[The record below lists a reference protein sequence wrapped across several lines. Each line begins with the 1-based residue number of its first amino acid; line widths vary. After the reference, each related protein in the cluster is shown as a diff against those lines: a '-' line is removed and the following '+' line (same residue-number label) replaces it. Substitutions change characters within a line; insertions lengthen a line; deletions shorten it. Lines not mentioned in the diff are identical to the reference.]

1 MHSKY
6 NLSNFCN
13 VITMLRKEKMW
24 TQTKFA
30 EILGVSPQSVSKWE
44 CGVGYPDVTLFPVI
58 ADALNVPIGVL
69 FGESSNPVIRYSADK
84 EEVLFDICGNIN
96 VSLGNICRVE
106 FIEEASE
113 RGIVKVQGDM
123 VFRHYFDVETNND
136 TVFVNIKNPVGSE
149 THWKE
154 YDRLG
159 FTGENVVQIFTGCA
173 KDTVNIKVINY
184 LDLEVTS
191 KENGKG
197 RYEVRCCKEENKR
210 KN

>member
-1 MHSKY
+1 
-6 NLSNFCN
+6 
-13 VITMLRKEKMW
+13 MLRKEKMW

-44 CGVGYPDVTLFPVI
+44 CGVGYPDVTLFPII

-69 FGESSNPVIRYSADK
+69 FGESSNSVIRYSADK
-84 EEVLFDICGNIN
+84 EVVLFDICGNIN
-96 VSLGNICRVE
+96 VSLGNICCVE

-123 VFRHYFDVETNND
+123 VFRHYYDVETNND
-136 TVFVNIKNPVGSE
+136 TVFVNIKNPGGSE

-184 LDLEVTS
+184 LDLEVVS
-191 KENGKG
+191 KENRQG
-197 RYEVRCCKEENKR
+197 RYEVRCCKMAKC
-210 KN
+210 